1 VAREAGENNKEFSA
15 AQKICQNL
23 LVIFAGPP
31 LATDYN
37 LMFGGFF
44 RLAAG
49 NHKPLDEIFSARPR
63 PSPLSLLHVATQY
76 LSHTRHCSLSI
87 SFEAP
92 ATAAYTRSAP
102 VARPVAA
109 YARSMPPTT
118 AYARLVHTAS
128 PTTTYDQPMPPTAT
142 YTLAPAAHPN
152 ARLRPP
158 AAAYGRPATFFA
170 SEPTP
175 QPPLERNCLQQ
186 IMAFLC
192 RSGH

>member
-76 LSHTRHCSLSI
+76 LSHTH
-87 SFEAP
+87 
-92 ATAAYTRSAP
+92 ATAASQSRSKPRPPPPTPGRHPWLDPLPHTPGRCRPPPPTPDWCTRPAP
-102 VARPVAA
+102 P
-109 YARSMPPTT
+109 PPTT
-118 AYARLVHTAS
+118 SLCH
-128 PTTTYDQPMPPTAT
+128 PPPPT
-142 YTLAPAAHPN
+142 
-152 ARLRPP
+152 RWRP
-158 AAAYGRPATFFA
+158 R
-170 SEPTP
+170 PTP
-175 QPPLERNCLQQ
+175 TPD
-186 IMAFLC
+186 
-192 RSGH
+192 